1 MPSYRYKA
9 IDAKG
14 GKRSGK
20 LLAQNDLELEQRL
33 GAMGYELV
41 GYTESKVKGPSRLR
55 TKVARKDMIGFI
67 SQLEQLLKAGV
78 PLVDGLGDIRDSTE
92 EGGLRNLLVAIVQDI
107 ESGTTFSDALAK
119 HPQHFDEVFVT
130 LTKVGEQSG
139 QLSAVFEDI
148 VENLKWQDELI
159 SQTKKLTVYPSIV
172 LVAVLG
178 AFTFIMLYLMPQLL
192 PFLQDM
198 GTELPPATKALIAT
212 SDFFGKYWY
221 LVFSMPVVFF
231 FLLKGIAARNSAVR
245 YRIDLLKLKI
255 PLLGSILFKLKL
267 ARFAN
272 YFSLMY
278 RSGIT
283 VLDSLALGEKLVG
296 NVVMAGAIEKAKDQ
310 ISSGIQI
317 SDSFYNVEL
326 FPRYVVRMVKV
337 GESTGQM
344 DTALENVR
352 YYYNREA
359 REAIEKLEPALV
371 PVMTVFLAGLLLW
384 IMAAVLGPVYDSM
397 SQIG

>member
-148 VENLKWQDELI
+148 VETLKWQEELI

-178 AFTFIMLYLMPQLL
+178 AFTFIMLYLMPPLL

>member
-119 HPQHFDEVFVT
+119 HPQHFDEVFVK

>member
-9 IDAKG
+9 IDANG
-14 GKRSGK
+14 GKRTGK
-20 LLAQNDLELEQRL
+20 LLAQNELELEQRL
-33 GAMGYELV
+33 GAMGYELIRFSE
-41 GYTESKVKGPSRLR
+41 TKTRGPGRLK

-92 EGGLRNLLVAIVQDI
+92 EGGLRNLLITVVQDI

-139 QLSAVFEDI
+139 QLNIVFEDI

-198 GTELPPATKALIAT
+198 GTELPPATIALIAT

-221 LVFSMPVVFF
+221 LVFSMPFVLFF
-231 FLLKGIAARNSAVR
+231 ALKSMAAKNSKVR
-245 YRIDLLKLKI
+245 YRIDLVKLKI
-255 PLLGSILFKLKL
+255 PLIGAILFKIKL

-296 NVVMAGAIEKAKDQ
+296 NVVMADAIERAKDQ
-310 ISSGIQI
+310 ISSGTQI
-317 SDSFYNVEL
+317 SDSFFNVEL
-326 FPRYVVRMVKV
+326 FPRYVVRMIKV

-344 DTALENVR
+344 DVALENVR